1 MILDSHL
8 RRLLTAA
15 CAVSILCLPNVAAR
29 RATGANVVSV
39 TATDF
44 ALQLPASFPAGLTTF
59 RLMNHGKQMHH
70 LSVMRLDSGKTVSDG
85 FAALVKAGHGARPEW
100 MHPVGGPNASAPGGE
115 SNATL
120 VMEPGN
126 YIAFCEIPGP
136 APIPHYMKGMVKGFV
151 VTPPSRAAALPHA
164 DLALKM
170 TDYDFVFSHPLTR
183 GLHTIAVTNAAS
195 QSHMLVIH
203 QNPSGEVVGAAAN
216 AFVAWARDPNDRPA
230 PGVAY
235 GGVTEIA
242 PGKTVVISEKF
253 EPGTY
258 LLICFVPDAKDGKP
272 HFMHGM
278 QKEIVVK

>member
-1 MILDSHL
+1 VILHSHF
-8 RRLLTAA
+8 RSALTTA
-15 CAVSILCLPNVAAR
+15 CVAGMLCLPNVAASH
-29 RATGANVVSV
+29 AAGANVVTV
-39 TATDF
+39 VATDF
-44 ALQLPASFPAGLTTF
+44 ALQLPASLPAGLTTF
-59 RLMNHGKQMHH
+59 RLLNHGKQMHH

-85 FAALVKAGHGARPEW
+85 FAALVKAGHGARPAW

-120 VMEPGN
+120 VVEPGN
-126 YIAFCEIPGP
+126 YLAFCEIPGP
-136 APIPHYMKGMVKGFV
+136 TPMPHYMKGMVRGFV
-151 VTPPSRAAALPHA
+151 VAAPSRAAMLPHA

-183 GLHTIAVTNAAS
+183 GMHTIAVTNAAS

-203 QNPSGEVVGAAAN
+203 RVPSGEAAGTGAKT
-216 AFVAWARDPNDRPA
+216 FVAWAKDPNNRPA

-242 PGKTVVISEKF
+242 PGTTVVTSQKF

-258 LLICFVPDAKDGKP
+258 LLICFVPDTKDGKP

-278 QKEIVVK
+278 QKEIVVQ